1 MSWFILIIAGLFEV
15 AFVITMKLSQGF
27 RNKKYTVLTVLTAAV
42 SFFLLSVAL
51 KELPVG
57 TGYAVWAGIGAA
69 GSVLMGM
76 VFFREK
82 RSVLKFLFLSFII
95 IGVAGLKSFS

>member
-27 RNKKYTVLTVLTAAV
+27 RNKKYTVLTVLSAAV

-82 RSVLKFLFLSFII
+82 RSVLKLLFLSFII

>member
-15 AFVITMKLSQGF
+15 AFVITMKLSEGF
-27 RNKKYTVLTVLTAAV
+27 RNKKYSILTVLSAAV

-82 RSVLKFLFLSFII
+82 RSALKFLFLSFII

>member
-1 MSWFILIIAGLFEV
+1 MSWFILVIAGLFEV
-15 AFVITMKLSQGF
+15 AFVITMKLSKGF
-27 RNKKYTVLTVLTAAV
+27 RNKKYSILTVLSAAV

-82 RSVLKFLFLSFII
+82 RSALKFLFLSFIV

>member
-15 AFVITMKLSQGF
+15 AFVITMKLSEGF
-27 RNKKYTVLTVLTAAV
+27 RNKKYSILTVLSAAV

-76 VFFREK
+76 IFFREK
-82 RSVLKFLFLSFII
+82 RSALKFLFLSFII

>member
-1 MSWFILIIAGLFEV
+1 MSWLILIIAGLFEV
-15 AFVITMKLSQGF
+15 AFVITMKLSKGF
-27 RNKKYTVLTVLTAAV
+27 RDKKYSILTVLSAAV

-82 RSVLKFLFLSFII
+82 RSAFKYLFLSFII